1 MKDIAETLIK
11 PFRPLK
17 TAYKNL
23 PIFLI
28 WFLFT
33 LLLGQLGIICNII
46 IRYINGS
53 YSFYQTIYLDSING
67 SFYTYSIA
75 LIAAALGPLFIDL
88 ISNLNS
94 EFKIIK
100 VFTIIISML
109 TLVFASV
116 FYTSTQSKNTI
127 LDIEGLVLGIDG
139 WQLGFLVFSVFISIY
154 AYSVLRLDLNS
165 RDFDDMKDKNYAEND
180 DKEVVKLSNKSS
192 LITDDLK
199 GNKL

>member
-1 MKDIAETLIK
+1 
-11 PFRPLK
+11 
-17 TAYKNL
+17 
-23 PIFLI
+23 
-28 WFLFT
+28 
-33 LLLGQLGIICNII
+33 
-46 IRYINGS
+46 
-53 YSFYQTIYLDSING
+53 
-67 SFYTYSIA
+67 
-75 LIAAALGPLFIDL
+75 
-88 ISNLNS
+88 
-94 EFKIIK
+94 
-100 VFTIIISML
+100 ML

-165 RDFDDMKDKNYAEND
+165 KDFDDMKDKNYAEND